1 MKTYKEIYKDRN
13 FLIQF
18 AVTIILQIVVLMLF
32 SKFLLF
38 VEARPGVT
46 LDDPIFHFYNA
57 VRFDI
62 LIFIL
67 IYGSII
73 TGFIALLSHPKMLL
87 IAVQSYILII
97 LFRMLAMYL
106 TPLEPPIG
114 TLNLQDPLVFIAGT
128 GSIITKDLFF
138 SGHTSMLFLLFL
150 TAQNKILKYIFLIL
164 LFVVP
169 ILLLLQ
175 KAHYSIDILV
185 ALFFSFASFKIISF
199 FHKPETEI
207 G

>member
-1 MKTYKEIYKDRN
+1 
-13 FLIQF
+13 
-18 AVTIILQIVVLMLF
+18 
-32 SKFLLF
+32 
-38 VEARPGVT
+38 
-46 LDDPIFHFYNA
+46 
-57 VRFDI
+57 
-62 LIFIL
+62 
-67 IYGSII
+67 
-73 TGFIALLSHPKMLL
+73 
-87 IAVQSYILII
+87 
-97 LFRMLAMYL
+97 MLAMYL

-128 GSIITKDLFF
+128 GSVITKDLFF

-175 KAHYSIDILV
+175 KAHYSIDILA
-185 ALFFSFASFKIISF
+185 ALFFTYASFKIISF
-199 FHKPETEI
+199 LHKSKSEI